1 MNQRKANGLY
11 KRLRHLEK
19 ENNRLELDKF
29 HQKNEIWELKD
40 DYKMLLQKRIE
51 DAQVMNSL
59 GKFDTISILL

>member
-19 ENNRLELDKF
+19 ENTRLELDKF
-29 HQKNEIWELKD
+29 HQKSEIWELKD
-40 DYKMLLQKRIE
+40 DYNKLLHKRIE
-51 DAQVMNSL
+51 DGQLLNSL